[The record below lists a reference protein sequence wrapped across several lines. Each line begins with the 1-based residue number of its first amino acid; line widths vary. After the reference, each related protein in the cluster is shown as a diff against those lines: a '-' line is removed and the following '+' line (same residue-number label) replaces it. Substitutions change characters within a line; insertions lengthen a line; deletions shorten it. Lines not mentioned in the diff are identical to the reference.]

1 MEKITRLNI
10 GEHLL
15 KKQLEI
21 VNKTFD
27 DAKADDMWFFNWTIT
42 QEQHDQ
48 LKEYSIPLIK
58 KIFKCN
64 KTRAE
69 SVFGWFDLEFGLRV
83 KD

>member
-10 GEHLL
+10 GDHLL

-42 QEQHDQ
+42 QEQHDRF
-48 LKEYSIPLIK
+48 KGYAIPLIR

-69 SVFGWFDLEFGLRV
+69 SIFGWFDLEFGLRV
-83 KD
+83 LN